1 MNKVLDELPEL
12 LLIGGGGHCHSC
24 IDVIEAESKFRIAG
38 IVNHT
43 ECKSDSV
50 LGYKVLGND
59 SNLSELLK
67 KYQMALVTVGQIKN
81 PNLRIKLYST
91 LKDKGAYLPII
102 ISPQAYVSPHAE
114 IKEGTIIM
122 HGAIINA
129 GSTIGKNCIIN
140 TSALVEHDVAIGDN
154 SHISTKSVVNGGT
167 IICKNTFIG
176 SSTVTKENIT
186 IGMNSVVGAGLSVM
200 CNLPAET
207 FLKNNKN

>member
-91 LKDKGAYLPII
+91 LKDKGAYLCYPCLLL
-102 ISPQAYVSPHAE
+102 V
-114 IKEGTIIM
+114 IM
-122 HGAIINA
+122 HTA
-129 GSTIGKNCIIN
+129 S
-140 TSALVEHDVAIGDN
+140 L
-154 SHISTKSVVNGGT
+154 
-167 IICKNTFIG
+167 
-176 SSTVTKENIT
+176 
-186 IGMNSVVGAGLSVM
+186 LR
-200 CNLPAET
+200 
-207 FLKNNKN
+207 